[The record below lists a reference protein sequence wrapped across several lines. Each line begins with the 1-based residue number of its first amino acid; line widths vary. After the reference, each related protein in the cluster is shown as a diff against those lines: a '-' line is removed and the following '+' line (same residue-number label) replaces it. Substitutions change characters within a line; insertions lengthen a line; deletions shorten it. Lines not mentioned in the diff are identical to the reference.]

1 MEVGNSC
8 QADVRQY
15 SHERIEDVGSY
26 QRSKRF
32 SVAGAEELGGMLVN
46 DQVSDVIKGQT
57 MRNALT

>member
-1 MEVGNSC
+1 MTKLRSKSRVGECQMEVGNSC

-15 SHERIEDVGSY
+15 SHDRIEDVGSY

-46 DQVSDVIKGQT
+46 E
-57 MRNALT
+57 